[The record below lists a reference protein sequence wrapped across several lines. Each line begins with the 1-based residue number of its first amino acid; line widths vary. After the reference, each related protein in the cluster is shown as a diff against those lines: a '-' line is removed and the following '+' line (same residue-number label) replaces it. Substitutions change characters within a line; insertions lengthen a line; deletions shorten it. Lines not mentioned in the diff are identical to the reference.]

1 MKKLTTVFLLL
12 CTSFLIAQQKNI
24 TINEAVTKDSEA
36 KVTSIS
42 YSVNSAKK
50 LESIDWNAI
59 KTIFKDNAQDV
70 DIKMSFGINLKEPE
84 NSKMKVSG
92 KFSVEGK
99 SENIDDLIKIS
110 KKGINGLVKIYNKHE
125 NK

>member
-110 KKGINGLVKIYNKHE
+110 KKGINGLVKIYNKYE

>member
-24 TINEAVTKDSEA
+24 AINEAVTKDSEA

-42 YSVNSAKK
+42 YSVNSAKE

-110 KKGINGLVKIYNKHE
+110 KKGINGLVKIYNKYE